1 MNSKRHNDGATGAAL
16 HSILLAAAFMIWCT
30 PAVMAA
36 QFDVLIVTWRGCE
49 EACQGF
55 QDYLNEKGLKV
66 DFHIRDANRD
76 ESALSG
82 FLAEARAME
91 ADLILSWGTSVTRG
105 IAGTLDDLDNP
116 AFNHDIPQVFMIVA
130 DPVGANIVESLE
142 ETGRANVTGTYNRVP
157 EAVNIETIRT
167 YDPAFRRLGLLYNP
181 DEKNSEQKHT
191 EMSELSEIMGFEL
204 TGLPLPLH
212 EDGKPGPEDIVPKV
226 AELKANGVD
235 FIYVGSSSFLRAHRD
250 VFTGAAVE
258 SGIPILS
265 PYEEMVRESQALMS
279 VAARYYDVGRLA
291 GAQAE
296 KILVGGSKPGD
307 LPIAHMTD
315 FAVVINMEVARKL
328 KRFPPMDLLQIAETV
343 N

>member
-1 MNSKRHNDGATGAAL
+1 MNTKKYIHGATGAAL
-16 HSILLAAAFMIWCT
+16 RSILIAAAFSIWCT

-36 QFDVLIVTWRGCE
+36 QYNVFIVTWRGCE

-55 QDYLNEKGLKV
+55 QDHLTGKGLSV

-76 ESALSG
+76 ENALPG
-82 FLAEARAME
+82 FLAEARAMQ

-105 IAGTLDDLDNP
+105 IAGTLDDLDN
-116 AFNHDIPQVFMIVA
+116 ATFNHDIPQVFMIVA
-130 DPVGANIVESLE
+130 DPVGIGIVKSLE
-142 ETGRANVTGTYNRVP
+142 EPGRANVTGTYNRVP
-157 EAVNIETIRT
+157 ESVNIETIRT

-204 TGLPLPLH
+204 IGLPLPLH

-258 SGIPILS
+258 NGIPILS

-291 GAQAE
+291 GTQVE